1 LRRFFSKKRPLAW
14 EPEMSK
20 LLSDAE
26 LAHLPPEWILA
37 ADRKSIRNSYKFKNF
52 NEAFAFMTRV
62 ALLAER
68 MDHHPDWSNS
78 YNRVE
83 ISLSTHDAG
92 GVTEQ
97 DIKLAQAIAA
107 FAPAKP

>member
-1 LRRFFSKKRPLAW
+1 
-14 EPEMSK
+14 MSK
-20 LLSDAE
+20 LLSEAD
-26 LAHLPPEWILA
+26 LNNLPPKWTLA

-52 NEAFAFMTRV
+52 TEAFGFMTRV
-62 ALLAER
+62 ALVAER

-92 GVTEQ
+92 GVTER
-97 DIKLAQAIAA
+97 DISFAQALAG
-107 FAPAKP
+107 FVRAKT